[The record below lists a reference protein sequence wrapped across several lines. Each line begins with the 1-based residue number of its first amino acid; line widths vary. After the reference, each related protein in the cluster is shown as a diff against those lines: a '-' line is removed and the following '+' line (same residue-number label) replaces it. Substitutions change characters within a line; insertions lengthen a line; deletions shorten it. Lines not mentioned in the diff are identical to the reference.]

1 MLRSVPFSI
10 PGPSDNSPIPAP
22 ALVFHTQVP
31 NSSFPAGGKYSKG
44 SIHFSLNSLVMT
56 SLAREAFQANSA
68 FKDTPGA
75 EDLFL
80 YCLDIT
86 SRFEGGFDSVN
97 AYDVAGISLGF
108 LQFARPE
115 GGAGRL
121 LELAGRMDL
130 AVLIR
135 QKFGVSDPHSSADA
149 KLARLDEGLIAE
161 CVSGISTLEGIKAQ
175 FAMAINKNLDGQNY
189 FDKAYQKYA
198 ELDID
203 EPLVS
208 AFLFDVG
215 INRGTGTLSGFSN
228 SVGRDGGAWIAANIP
243 TGLKRPERVTGW
255 NEIVKSNFQDA

>member
-10 PGPSDNSPIPAP
+10 PVPSDNSPIPGP

-44 SIHFSLNSLVMT
+44 SIHFSLDSLVMT

-68 FKDTPGA
+68 FKDAPGA

-97 AYDVAGISLGF
+97 AYDPAGISLGF

-121 LELAGRMDL
+121 LELAGRKDL
-130 AVLIR
+130 ADLIR
-135 QKFGVSDPHSSADA
+135 QKFGVTDPHSSADA
-149 KLARLDEGLIAE
+149 QLARHEDSLLAE
-161 CVSGISTLEGIKAQ
+161 CVSVVSTLEGIKAQ
-175 FAMAINKNLDGQNY
+175 FAMAINKNVDDQNY
-189 FDKAYQKYA
+189 FDKAYRKYT
-198 ELDID
+198 ELGID

-215 INRGTGTLSGFSN
+215 INEGTGKIPGFSN
-228 SVGRDGGAWIAANIP
+228 SAGPDGGAWIAANIP
-243 TGLKRPERVTGW
+243 TGLKRPERITGW
-255 NEIVKSNFQDA
+255 KEILKSNFQDA